1 MQRILY
7 CPVRFMHDSSAR
19 SVRSEFPIFS
29 LVSRESGQ
37 ILAFK
42 FSTYTYLSPLHCAG
56 TFAAIPHGETNLHQ
70 FIDLYTYTRRMRGEL
85 SRRFGVATLK
95 LAR

>member
-42 FSTYTYLSPLHCAG
+42 FSTYTYLSPLHYAG
-56 TFAAIPHGETNLHQ
+56 TLLQFHMEKRIFISLLTCIYIHVECEASYLVVSGLPH
-70 FIDLYTYTRRMRGEL
+70 
-85 SRRFGVATLK
+85 
-95 LAR
+95 